1 MYLQK
6 KLLGQESSSH
16 SFIAGTVGGYIVFGE
31 NNNINQQVSRGN
43 GYLNNID
50 ILSEIRLF
58 TFSRT
63 DSLVR
68 FRAYYDWLGQTAG
81 PT

>member
-6 KLLGQESSSH
+6 KLFGQETSSH
-16 SFIAGTVGGYIVFGE
+16 SFIAGTIGGYIVFGE
-31 NNNINQQVSRGN
+31 NNNINQQVSGCN
-43 GYLNNID
+43 CYINNID
-50 ILSEIRLF
+50 ILSEIQLS

-68 FRAYYDWLGQTAG
+68 FCTYYDWLGQAAG